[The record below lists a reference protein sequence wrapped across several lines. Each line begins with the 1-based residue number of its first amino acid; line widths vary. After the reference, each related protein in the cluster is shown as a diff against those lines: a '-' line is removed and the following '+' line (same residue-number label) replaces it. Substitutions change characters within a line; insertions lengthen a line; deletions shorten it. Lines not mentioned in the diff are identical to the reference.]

1 MSTFKKRRALRNKS
15 QATVPVQKK
24 RKATQ
29 VVTAILAHLTLR
41 LKQPLTVKK
50 TQRSLSTSGF
60 RQFKKVESPSRRSKV
75 TGNRS

>member
-1 MSTFKKRRALRNKS
+1 MSTFKKRRALKNKS
-15 QATVPVQKK
+15 QATIQKK

-29 VVTAILAHLTLR
+29 VVTAILAHLTHR

-50 TQRSLSTSGF
+50 RQRSLSTSGF